1 MTNVLIE
8 NILFLYKVGNMSSV
22 GVVKWFNESKGFGF
36 IVCQG
41 RDHFV
46 HFKQIKGKGF
56 KTLKEGDHVS
66 FDIAMGVK
74 GSEAHNVVVIDEPVI
89 DGNV

>member
-74 GSEAHNVVVIDEPVI
+74 GSEAHNVHVVEDL
-89 DGNV
+89 NK